1 MGLGDLGRGRER
13 SEESSKCSHLILYG
27 STVEF
32 VKPVESMSKVSRKG
46 PILPKMSIPRGHFS

>member
-1 MGLGDLGRGRER
+1 MFPFDP
-13 SEESSKCSHLILYG
+13 IYG

-32 VKPVESMSKVSRKG
+32 LKPVESMSKVSRKG